1 MNNLLPKQLQLPQ
14 LTIAEAGASKHLE
27 AEAAKRFGPRGFVLR
42 RGMRKSG
49 EPTTDEVDAL
59 RQEFAA
65 NRPDWVAAIGG
76 GSVLD
81 LAKAAA
87 GLVDAPERTA
97 YYQRNP
103 QEIPEAGIPLIAVP
117 TTAGTGSEATV
128 VSVLTD
134 TAVNFKQSIRH
145 PSWMPK
151 MVILDSD
158 LLDGCPTRV
167 IAASGADAFVQAY
180 ESYVSRYAD
189 PFTQA
194 LAMTAMETIREM
206 LPRLHRGERDAAMP
220 MLQASYITGLAFSH
234 SRLGLIHGFAH
245 PLGARYHVPHG
256 EVCAACLKAA
266 VKFNADSYRPD
277 IDWLEEIL
285 PESPFRGKPILDRE
299 AIIDEVLGS
308 GSTAANPREVTAEA
322 AGHLLDEIFG
332 G

>member
-1 MNNLLPKQLQLPQ
+1 MSDLLPKQLRLPQ
-14 LTIAEAGASKHLE
+14 LTIAEAGAVKQLE
-27 AEAAKRFGPRGFVLR
+27 IEASGMFGPRGFVLR

-59 RQEFAA
+59 RLEFVK
-65 NRPDWVAAIGG
+65 NRPDWIAAVGG

-81 LAKAAA
+81 LAKAAV

-103 QEIPEAGIPLIAVP
+103 QDVPEARIPLIAVP

-134 TAVNFKQSIRH
+134 PATNFKQSIRH

-158 LLDGCPTRV
+158 LLDGCPKRV
-167 IAASGADAFVQAY
+167 IVASGADAFVQAY
-180 ESYVSRYAD
+180 ESYVSRHAV
-189 PFTQA
+189 PFTRT
-194 LAMTAMETIREM
+194 LAMTAMETIREA
-206 LPRLHRGERDAAMP
+206 LPRLYAGDRTAAMP
-220 MLQASYITGLAFSH
+220 MLQASYLAGLSFSH
-234 SRLGLIHGFAH
+234 ARLGVIHGFAH

-266 VKFNADSYRPD
+266 LKFNAGFFQPD
-277 IDWLEEIL
+277 VGWLDAIL

-299 AIIDEVLGS
+299 EIIAEVLGS
-308 GSTAANPREVTAEA
+308 GSTAANPREVTSEA
-322 AGHLLDEIFG
+322 ANRLLDEIFEG
-332 G
+332 